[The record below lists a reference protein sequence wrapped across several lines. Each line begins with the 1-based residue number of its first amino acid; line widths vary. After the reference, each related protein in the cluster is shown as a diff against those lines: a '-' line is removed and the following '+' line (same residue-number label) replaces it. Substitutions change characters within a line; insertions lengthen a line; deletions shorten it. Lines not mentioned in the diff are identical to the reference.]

1 VNRSSSA
8 SHSTPEPKGD
18 PRVVRGLGVMTR
30 MLHPATRTRYSKDG
44 YRRQT
49 RAQASCVAIGQSS
62 KADEELKKLGLT
74 LSSSKDEH
82 GQRVY
87 RLA

>member
-1 VNRSSSA
+1 M
-8 SHSTPEPKGD
+8 
-18 PRVVRGLGVMTR
+18 RGLGVMTR

-74 LSSSKDEH
+74 LSSSKDKH

-87 RLA
+87 RVA